1 MREEYTFDWS
11 QSKVF
16 LVKTVPVTILFS
28 VA

>member
-16 LVKTVPVTILFS
+16 LVKTVTILFS